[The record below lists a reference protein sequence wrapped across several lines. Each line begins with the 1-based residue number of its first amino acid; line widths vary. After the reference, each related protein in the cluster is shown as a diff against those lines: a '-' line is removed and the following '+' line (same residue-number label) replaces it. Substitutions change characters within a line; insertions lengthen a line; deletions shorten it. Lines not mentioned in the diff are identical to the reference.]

1 MEKII
6 KDRKKIWKG
15 VIKFGCVL
23 VFVYLSMSVYFL
35 NHFYFG
41 SSINCINV
49 SGKTIK
55 DAETKILNEVDNY
68 SLELDGR
75 NNVKDMIKG
84 TDINL
89 KYELG
94 SKIKDLK
101 SKQHPFGWVYEIF
114 TSKEYKNSE
123 LATFDE
129 NLLKQYYDKLSC
141 FKNDNVIEPKNPSF
155 EYGENG
161 YVIMDEV
168 YGNKINADCLYK
180 QIVDAILNGKRKID
194 LDSTGCYENPQY
206 TSKSKEV
213 VDARDMLNKYAA
225 SKITYTFGDKQD
237 VLDGAT
243 IHNWLNIDENY
254 GVSVDEK
261 KVRDYVKKLA
271 STYNTDGVIREFSTS
286 LGTKVKVSGG
296 DYGWVIDNSKEIK
309 DLIETIKQGQ
319 SVTKEPAYKQTAIS
333 RDTNDIGNT
342 YVEINLSRQHLWYYK
357 NGSLVVEG
365 DVVTGNVSKGN
376 STPGGIYTLK
386 FKQKNATLKGEGYS
400 TQVNFWM
407 PFNGG
412 IGIHDASWRSTF
424 GGNIYMTNG
433 SHGCVNSPYY
443 LASTIYNNIEDGT
456 PIVCYS

>member
-23 VFVYLSMSVYFL
+23 VFVYLSMSAYFL

-49 SGKTIK
+49 SGRTIK

-75 NNVKDMIKG
+75 NNVRDIIKG
-84 TDINL
+84 TDISL

-129 NLLKQYYDKLSC
+129 NLLKEYYDKLSC

-271 STYNTDGVIREFSTS
+271 STYNTDGVTREFSTS

-333 RDTNDIGNT
+333 RNTDDIGNT

-400 TQVNFWM
+400 TQVDFWM

-412 IGIHDASWRSTF
+412 IGIHDASWRGAF

>member
-55 DAETKILNEVDNY
+55 DAETTILNEVDNY

-75 NNVKDMIKG
+75 NNVKDIIKG

-94 SKIKDLK
+94 SKIKDFK
-101 SKQHPFGWVYEIF
+101 RKQHPFGWIYEIF

-129 NLLKQYYDKLSC
+129 NLLKEYYDKLSC
-141 FKNDNVIEPKNPSF
+141 FKNDNVIEPKNSSF

-180 QIVDAILNGKRKID
+180 QIVDSILNGKRKID

-213 VDARDMLNKYAA
+213 VDARDMLNKYVA

-237 VLDGAT
+237 LLDGAT

-271 STYNTDGVIREFSTS
+271 STYNTDGITREFSTS
-286 LGTKVKVSGG
+286 LGTKVKISGG

-333 RDTNDIGNT
+333 RNTNDIGNT

-412 IGIHDASWRSTF
+412 IGIHDASWRGAF